1 MSNRSNEMN
10 NEAKQYRRYD
20 RAMKKSIIDDVNRFS
35 RLHMWFRYLPLDG
48 KEYLIFPWKGQQP
61 KNPITQEI
69 NDKDGLHW
77 WIWDSAFIDEIPI
90 YGVGK
95 DILMR
100 YKVTLNC
107 FLRGDE
113 NNIDGSVYVKGW
125 AVILSRYPHVM
136 DVLRKRYDS
145 MLSSEFHGDINMY
158 FKLEKE
164 AQTKR
169 LLNAAKN
176 IIALFQ
182 QNCPEWL
189 NTELDPAERK
199 LNRNFSLDS
208 IDYHSMSG
216 SPPKLE
222 MITRTRSD
230 SREHHNYGTKHHS
243 DSTKHH
249 SDSTKHHSDSTKHH
263 SDSTSDTI
271 DIDEFLPE
279 EHHHHFHHRGTSEA
293 MHKIASIFKRS
304 KRTSDAS

>member
-1 MSNRSNEMN
+1 MSDRCNEIGPVG
-10 NEAKQYRRYD
+10 QYRKYD
-20 RAMKKSIIDDVNRFS
+20 RAMKKLIIDDVNRFS

-145 MLSSEFHGDINMY
+145 RECNDDINMY

-216 SPPKLE
+216 SPE
-222 MITRTRSD
+222 MIVRTRSD
-230 SREHHNYGTKHHS
+230 SREHHNY
-243 DSTKHH
+243 
-249 SDSTKHHSDSTKHH
+249 
-263 SDSTSDTI
+263 TSDTM
-271 DIDEFLPE
+271 DIDDAPTE
-279 EHHHHFHHRGTSEA
+279 EHHMRANAPAEQYHPHL
-293 MHKIASIFKRS
+293 HKIASIFKRS
-304 KRTSDAS
+304 KRTSDSS